1 MLNINTV
8 NFNVEYVTRRD
19 EKSRHEIFSQ
29 MSVRAV
35 LPFAY
40 SEPSYFLSMF
50 FMVLVNGIVNKSAL
64 KTPVASGRR
73 QWQLRGKKVRQGLD
87 LHISP

>member
-8 NFNVEYVTRRD
+8 NFNVEDVTRRD

-29 MSVRAV
+29 MSVRAIS
-35 LPFAY
+35 PFAHY
-40 SEPSYFLSMF
+40 EPSYFYSMF
-50 FMVLVNGIVNKSAL
+50 IIVLVNGIVDKTPL
-64 KTPVASGRR
+64 KTPVASDIR
-73 QWQLRGKKVRQGLD
+73 QWPLRQQKVRQGLD

>member
-8 NFNVEYVTRRD
+8 NFNVEDVTRRD

-40 SEPSYFLSMF
+40 FEPLNLKAMF
-50 FMVLVNGIVNKSAL
+50 IMVLVNGIVD
-64 KTPVASGRR
+64 KTPLKMPVAFGRR
-73 QWQLRGKKVRQGLD
+73 
-87 LHISP
+87 H